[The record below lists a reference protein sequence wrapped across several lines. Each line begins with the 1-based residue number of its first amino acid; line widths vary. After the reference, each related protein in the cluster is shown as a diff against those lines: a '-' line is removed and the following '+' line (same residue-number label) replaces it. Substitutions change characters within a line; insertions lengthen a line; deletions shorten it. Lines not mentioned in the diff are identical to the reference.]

1 MTTPTRT
8 VAGSPLT
15 VGRLFMFVAIV
26 LFVVAAL
33 MAGNVVF
40 KGDNYIPFLI
50 GGFAAVAAAWTFP

>member
-1 MTTPTRT
+1 
-8 VAGSPLT
+8 
-15 VGRLFMFVAIV
+15 MFVAIV